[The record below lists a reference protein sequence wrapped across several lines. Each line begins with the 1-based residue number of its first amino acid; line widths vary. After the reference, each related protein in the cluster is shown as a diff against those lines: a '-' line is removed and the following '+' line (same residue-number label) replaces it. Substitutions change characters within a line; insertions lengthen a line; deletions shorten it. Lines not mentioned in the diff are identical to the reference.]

1 MDVRRASACRLLAA
15 MAIVLASWNC
25 GGSPGRPGE
34 PPPSLIPGAT
44 PVYGT
49 ERLAWGQ
56 EGYPPLLRFVAYV
69 NDSPVPL
76 GEAQC
81 TDGIPEASCSSP
93 LPPLSDGVHTIRIA
107 AVSLVSGTEGDRSDA
122 ITVQKL
128 TRRSTASASTW
139 SVPDIAL
146 PVWGVEV
153 VANDLPG
160 AVQMAPAPDGRV
172 FVSERGGRVRVLHT
186 AGHNAGAAPAAIAYG
201 ADVSP
206 SPLAAGPPGITLH
219 PDFATNHLVYLAYL
233 EGDDEQRSRV
243 RIVRLR
249 EVAGTLGE
257 AATLMDVPV
266 VVDRTAQTAA
276 GQASSPDGS
285 LTDAA
290 RTTAGPRLAF
300 GPDRRMLVLLPS
312 GLQFDDPSLASRL
325 HASVMR
331 LDDEGRV
338 PAEGVL
344 RDIESQPLGLTWRP
358 GTETLWGLFAPTTS
372 SMSVRPMDNAA
383 SPTPSLMN
391 VMLNGLDIPVA
402 GGLSLQGTTPATIAW
417 ATVFMAGFNADWQ
430 FPVRLVT
437 PVEADPF
444 QLGSPGHITD
454 IVPAG
459 DGTLLV
465 SFTHAG
471 DAQGYVL
478 RVTPPLKQLQH

>member
-1 MDVRRASACRLLAA
+1 MDVHRASACRLFAA
-15 MAIVLASWNC
+15 MALVLASWNC

-69 NDSPVPL
+69 NDNPMPL
-76 GEAQC
+76 GETQC

-93 LPPLSDGVHTIRIA
+93 LPPLADGVHTIRVA
-107 AVSLVSGTEGDRSDA
+107 AVSLVSGVEGDRSDA

-128 TRRSTASASTW
+128 TRGSTAGTSTW

-153 VANDLPG
+153 VADGLPG

-172 FVSERGGRVRVLHT
+172 FVSEPGGRVHVLH
-186 AGHNAGAAPAAIAYG
+186 ASNHNASAPPATIAYD
-201 ADVSP
+201 ADVSS
-206 SPLAAGPPGITLH
+206 SPLAAGPPGIALH
-219 PDFATNHLVYLAYL
+219 PDFATNHLVYVAYL
-233 EGDDEQRSRV
+233 ESDRDERARV
-243 RIVRLR
+243 RLVRLR

-266 VVDRTAQTAA
+266 IVDRAA
-276 GQASSPDGS
+276 EAMAGDASLPNTGD
-285 LTDAA
+285 DA
-290 RTTAGPRLAF
+290 AGPRLAF
-300 GPDRRMLVLLPS
+300 GPDTRLLVLLPA
-312 GLQFDDPSLASRL
+312 GLRFDDPSLASRP
-325 HASVMR
+325 HPAVMR

-338 PAEGVL
+338 PAEGVPG
-344 RDIESQPLGLTWRP
+344 DIEAHPLGLTWRP
-358 GTETLWGLFAPTTS
+358 GTETLWGLFAPTAS
-372 SMSVRPMDNAA
+372 SMAVRPMDNAA
-383 SPTPSLMN
+383 AASPSLTN

-437 PVEADPF
+437 PIEADPF
-444 QLGSPGHITD
+444 QSNSPGHITD

-459 DGTLLV
+459 DGTVLV
-465 SFTHAG
+465 SFTNRS
-471 DAQGYVL
+471 DSPDTPGYVL
-478 RVTPPLKQLQH
+478 RVTPPLKQLQK